1 MDKDQG
7 IGLVILLGSILGI
20 IVYGV
25 LLFFFPAAT
34 LALTAF
40 VGVAAIFLVLAWIG
54 YTMASTPPPA
64 PIETSEPTT
73 PSEADNSGDTKPSS
87 VSKKE

>member
-7 IGLVILLGSILGI
+7 IGLLILLGSIIGI
-20 IVYGV
+20 IAYGA
-25 LLFFFPAAT
+25 LLFFYMIQV

-40 VGVAAIFLVLAWIG
+40 VGVAAIFVVLAWIG

-64 PIETSEPTT
+64 PIEAAEPTAPSQTET
-73 PSEADNSGDTKPSS
+73 PGDAKPGSESNKA
-87 VSKKE
+87 

>member
-25 LLFFFPAAT
+25 LLFFFPSAT

-73 PSEADNSGDTKPSS
+73 PSEAENSGDTKPSS

>member
-7 IGLVILLGSILGI
+7 IGLVILLGSLLGI
-20 IVYGV
+20 LVYGV
-25 LLFFFPAAT
+25 LLFFFPGAT

-40 VGVAAIFLVLAWIG
+40 VGVAAIFIVLAWIG

-73 PSEADNSGDTKPSS
+73 TSEAETSGDTKPSS
-87 VSKKE
+87 GSKKE